1 MYVRMYACMFSCMY
15 ETAHT
20 HVLRGG
26 GRGGGSVLT
35 ETIENGSLRKTP
47 IRLLLFIWEFPK
59 IGDSNIVP

>member
-1 MYVRMYACMFSCMY
+1 MYACMHACFPVCMRQ
-15 ETAHT
+15 HT
-20 HVLRGG
+20 HTCSAWGG
-26 GRGGGSVLT
+26 EGGGSVLT